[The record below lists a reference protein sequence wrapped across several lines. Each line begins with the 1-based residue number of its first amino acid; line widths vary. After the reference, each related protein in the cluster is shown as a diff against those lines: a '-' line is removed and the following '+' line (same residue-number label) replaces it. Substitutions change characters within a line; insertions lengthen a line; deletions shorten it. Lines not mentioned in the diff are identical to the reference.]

1 MDSLIFSRSL
11 NAKMECLFHDAG
23 EVIEGWEIGLQGMK
37 QGGIR
42 HIIVPPKA
50 GYGTKDIGAGVGA
63 TLYFEVT
70 LLKC

>member
-1 MDSLIFSRSL
+1 M
-11 NAKMECLFHDAG
+11 
-23 EVIEGWEIGLQGMK
+23 IEGWEIGLSGMK

-50 GYGTKDIGAGVGA
+50 GYGAKDIGGGAGA